1 MNKQIGYFLVCV
13 GLFFFSYS
21 QAQEQEIADVSNS
34 PSDIFYEQD
43 ILPVKFTFSLKDIKK
58 NTNDSTYIDTNLD
71 YQIKDGSWQALP
83 LKLRSRGN
91 FRLRYCYF
99 PPLKLKIKKGDS
111 KDTPFEEHKNLKMV
125 LPCLIQNDNND
136 YVIKEYLIYKMFEI
150 ISPYHFKTRLLDI
163 EFEADKGDK
172 TKLHNLKGFLIEDD
186 KNLAKR
192 LYGRVYERSM
202 HPLNQD
208 PISSI
213 RTALFQYMI
222 GNSDFSQAYQH
233 NAIVI
238 YINKA
243 MVPIPYDF
251 DMCGFVNASYAAE
264 SIQVASV
271 TDRKYRGFVR
281 DKNIFEQVRKEF
293 INNKHRLLELLD
305 EHAPLFE
312 NPEEFNTARE
322 YILSF
327 YEIIVNNRRF
337 KTEIIDQ
344 ARTN

>member
-1 MNKQIGYFLVCV
+1 MNKPIGYFFVFIAI
-13 GLFFFSYS
+13 FFFNYS
-21 QAQEQEIADVSNS
+21 HAQEQEIADGPNTL
-34 PSDIFYEQD
+34 SDIFFEQD
-43 ILPVKFTFSLKDIKK
+43 ILSVKLAFSLKDLKK

-71 YQIKDGSWQALP
+71 YQIKDGSWQTLP
-83 LKLRSRGN
+83 IKLRSRGN
-91 FRLRYCYF
+91 FRLRYCYY

-125 LPCLIQNDNND
+125 LPCLVQNDNND
-136 YVIKEYLIYKMFEI
+136 YVIKEYLVYKMFEI

-163 EFEADKGDK
+163 DFEADKGDK
-172 TKLHNLKGFLIEDD
+172 TKMHHLKGFLIEDD

-202 HPLNQD
+202 HPLNQE

-264 SIQVASV
+264 SIKVASV

-281 DKNIFEQVRKEF
+281 DKNIFEQVRQEF
-293 INNKHRLLELLD
+293 INNKQRLFELLD

-312 NPEEFNTARE
+312 NPEGFNTARD

-327 YEIIVNNRRF
+327 YDIIVNNRRF
-337 KTEIIDQ
+337 KAEIIDQ

>member
-1 MNKQIGYFLVCV
+1 MNKQIGYFLVCI
-13 GLFFFSYS
+13 GIFFLNYS
-21 QAQEQEIADVSNS
+21 HAQEQEIADVSNS
-34 PSDIFYEQD
+34 LSDIFFEQE
-43 ILPVKFTFSLKDIKK
+43 IFPVKLTFSLKDIKK

-71 YQIKDGSWQALP
+71 YQIKDGSWQILP
-83 LKLRSRGN
+83 MKLRRRGN

-111 KDTPFEEHKNLKMV
+111 KNTPFEEHKNLKMV
-125 LPCLIQNDNND
+125 LPCLIQNNNND
-136 YVIKEYLIYKMFEI
+136 FVIKEYLVYKMFEI

-172 TKLHNLKGFLIEDD
+172 TKMHNLKGFLIEDD
-186 KNLAKR
+186 KNVAKR
-192 LYGRVYERSM
+192 LYGRIYERSM

-293 INNKHRLLELLD
+293 INNKQRLLELLD